1 VQPGAN
7 GGHFKGFA
15 LQRRFTFVTT
25 NDQSSDAGINY
36 RQTQWVNSHA
46 IATLQLKSDI
56 GPRDGIDNT
65 SYILRSSML
74 GSWLTGAPD
83 GLRNPSWRLHLSLYK
98 TRQRPL
104 LRGANVYHIL
114 PMPDGVNYDGMQY
127 YNRELKKGSV
137 LLFKPSANA
146 SGGDSIL
153 VPLKGLARTLKYQ
166 LEFQDRTGLNALV
179 TGAQLMDVGLHVTG
193 MLGSQASEIVWI
205 TEVGSDTAV
214 A

>member
-1 VQPGAN
+1 M
-7 GGHFKGFA
+7 
-15 LQRRFTFVTT
+15 TT
-25 NDQSSDAGINY
+25 NDQSSDGGINY

-56 GPRDGIDNT
+56 GPRTIDNT

-83 GLRNPSWRLHLSLYK
+83 VLHNPSWRLHLALYK
-98 TRQRPL
+98 TRQRPI
-104 LRGANVYHIL
+104 LRGADVYHIL

-127 YNRELKKGSV
+127 YNHELKQGSV
-137 LLFKPSANA
+137 LLFKPSTQA

-153 VPLKGLARTLKYQ
+153 VPLKGLVRTLNYK
-166 LEFQDRTGLNALV
+166 LEFQDRTGLNAV
-179 TGAQLMDVGLHVTG
+179 MTGAQLMDVGLHVTG
-193 MLGSQASEIVWI
+193 MLGSQASEIIWMN
-205 TEVGSDTAV
+205 EVGNDVLV